1 MEFNF
6 DIKVNRDLKISLG
19 NGAIFGDNINFYPS
33 NTEEV
38 TEVTDADFEEVIDEV
53 RKENPPSNRS
63 TSKGRPTECLFYT
76 EEGEKDMERTKRMAN
91 LFKQFLEKEHLSALK
106 ITSSKSSPIN
116 ISIFLFMKVWDKR
129 KELCLKNVSV
139 RATYRFLNE
148 DCKIKTDVEIA
159 TYGNGL
165 RDWFRSDYCD
175 DKKMKEILSSTE
187 YYKSAKP
194 GSLAE
199 KAGMVA
205 RYNEKNKKN
214 TKK

>member
-19 NGAIFGDNINFYPS
+19 NGAIFSDNINFYPS

-175 DKKMKEILSSTE
+175 DKKMKEIE
-187 YYKSAKP
+187 NFI
-194 GSLAE
+194 E
-199 KAGMVA
+199 N
-205 RYNEKNKKN
+205 R
-214 TKK
+214 

>member
-76 EEGEKDMERTKRMAN
+76 EEGEKDMERTNAWLIYLNNFWK
-91 LFKQFLEKEHLSALK
+91 K
-106 ITSSKSSPIN
+106 N
-116 ISIFLFMKVWDKR
+116 ISR
-129 KELCLKNVSV
+129 RLK
-139 RATYRFLNE
+139 
-148 DCKIKTDVEIA
+148 
-159 TYGNGL
+159 
-165 RDWFRSDYCD
+165 
-175 DKKMKEILSSTE
+175 
-187 YYKSAKP
+187 
-194 GSLAE
+194 
-199 KAGMVA
+199 
-205 RYNEKNKKN
+205 
-214 TKK
+214 